1 MVWYM
6 VKYTYSINVC
16 MYLAEL
22 LDVAHLLL
30 LKQLHLPLVLSEA
43 AALLVPAPH
52 LIQDAAL

>member
-1 MVWYM
+1 M

-52 LIQDAAL
+52 LVQDAAL